1 LAVPQNCRP
10 YDQIGF
16 ISDLYINNLVFK
28 LEHLLFVIKF
38 LSERKREFKINLFD
52 LICWFQV
59 SLLSSMM
66 PRYFT
71 ELDIGI
77 GILSTVT
84 GGQESC
90 LREKVVWTDLLWL
103 SLILHLVYHCESLS
117 RWDCKLAEAVTGFS
131 WIEIIALS
139 SA

>member
-1 LAVPQNCRP
+1 MFEFCLGSFFWLYPKTSP
-10 YDQIGF
+10 FDQIGF
-16 ISDLYINNLVFK
+16 NSDLFINNLVFK

-38 LSERKREFKINLFD
+38 LSEREREFKINLFD

-84 GGQESC
+84 GGQKPC
-90 LREKVVWTDLLWL
+90 LR
-103 SLILHLVYHCESLS
+103 
-117 RWDCKLAEAVTGFS
+117 G
-131 WIEIIALS
+131 
-139 SA
+139 